1 MKLVNILINEDLLFA
16 QTAFERA
23 GAGDVVELA
32 GIYLGLLKS
41 YRDQLRTLGGTPQLD
56 YAMRSAI
63 AKELVEQSR
72 SAVRSA
78 IETTIS
84 EHNRVEALLESFTLI
99 SGWEAAITLNELRY
113 DNTDD
118 WALIGSDV
126 RSPSTNEHLSVQEA
140 VKVAG
145 ALRRKAYSD
154 RKPAIAPTEP

>member
-23 GAGDVVELA
+23 EAGDIVELA
-32 GIYLGLLKS
+32 GIYLGLLKA
-41 YRDQLRTLGGTPQLD
+41 YRDQLRSLGGIPQLD

-78 IETTIS
+78 IETTTS
-84 EHNRVEALLESFTLI
+84 ERNRVEALLESFTLI
-99 SGWEAAITLNELRY
+99 SGWEAAITLNEMRY

-118 WALIGSDV
+118 WALVGSDV
-126 RSPSTNEHLSVQEA
+126 RSELTNEHLSVQEA
-140 VKVAG
+140 VAVAG
-145 ALRRKAYSD
+145 ALRRKAYAD
-154 RKPAIAPTEP
+154 RKPATAAPET